1 MPTKLGK
8 YTLVRTLGSGAYS
21 KVKLAQ
27 DSETGLFYAIK
38 IMKGVEED
46 RNRKMIENVISEVQ
60 TMSQFKKEE
69 HPYIVNLIEYD
80 KEGIVEK
87 ANGDKRQAFY
97 IVLELAQG
105 GELFDFVASTG
116 AFSEPVARYYFR

>member
-1 MPTKLGK
+1 
-8 YTLVRTLGSGAYS
+8 
-21 KVKLAQ
+21 
-27 DSETGLFYAIK
+27 
-38 IMKGVEED
+38 
-46 RNRKMIENVISEVQ
+46 
-60 TMSQFKKEE
+60 MSQFVREE

-87 ANGDKRQAFY
+87 ANGSKRSAFY

-116 AFSEPVARYYFR
+116 PFSEAVARYYFR